1 MIIMTGSMVAGR
13 RKDREVVEFV
23 SLSQGKSQREK
34 ESTSVTSFFQQGHT
48 SKSFSNTYSN

>member
-1 MIIMTGSMVAGR
+1 MIIMTDSMVAGR

-48 SKSFSNTYSN
+48 S